1 MNRNPRPR
9 HPAVATLLFL
19 LASVMAGMVHADAIS
34 GAIYTSTSDGSTVNA
49 NLYDAK
55 EDVYLNGGPPLNAP
69 CTAGGIDDD
78 DYYFQVTSPD
88 GKTLLSS
95 DSVFE
100 RKFRVV
106 DGVIAQYLGT
116 THGLGVGNCPGAI
129 SIQLVPY
136 ADTPNNGGVYK
147 VWITRVSD
155 YHAACP
161 TTGNSRR
168 LRILDCGM
176 AGFVEGHTKTD
187 NFRVRNTGGNGNGY
201 GNLEVLKYYDGNG
214 NGAYDAGEL
223 PLADWPMT
231 ISPSGSPATQP
242 TSQTGL
248 AIWTNLS
255 QGTYSVQEGEPTEP
269 SSWFNSDPGPNP
281 AELDGDLVTTPVAI
295 SVFVARGAY
304 EQIDFGNFCLAPSG
318 GFTKGFWHNQNGYA
332 AMNDGGSI
340 EPELAMLRDE
350 PLWDAD
356 GNAFDPTTFE
366 ALSAW
371 LTFETNA
378 KNMANM
384 LSAQYA
390 AMLLNVEAG
399 FVDPNDFYAPYGGT
413 IGDLLGD
420 AQDAL
425 EADGYTPEGDPN
437 RALQAELKTWLDE
450 LNNGAEVIPAVPC
463 SYSFP

>member
-1 MNRNPRPR
+1 MNTLIQPR
-9 HPAVATLLFL
+9 AIAAASLALAACLFAGT
-19 LASVMAGMVHADAIS
+19 ASADAIS
-34 GAIYTSTSDGSTVNA
+34 GAIYTSIADGSTVNA

-100 RKFRVV
+100 RQFRVI
-106 DGVIAQYLGT
+106 DGVIKVYLGT
-116 THGLGVGNCPGAI
+116 THDIGSGNCPGAI
-129 SIQLVPY
+129 SIRLIPY
-136 ADTPNNGGVYK
+136 ANTPNNGGVYK

-155 YHAACP
+155 YHTSCP

-187 NFRVRNTGGNGNGY
+187 NFRVRDTGGNGNGY
-201 GNLEVLKYYDGNG
+201 GNLEVFKYYDGNG

-231 ISPSGSPATQP
+231 ISPSGSPATQL
-242 TSQTGL
+242 TSQMGL

-281 AELDGDLVTTPVAI
+281 TELDGDLVTTPVAI
-295 SVFVARGAY
+295 PTFVARGSY
-304 EQIDFGNFCLAPSG
+304 VQIDFGNFCLAPSG
-318 GFTKGFWHNQNGYA
+318 GFTKGFWHNQNGHA
-332 AMNDGGSI
+332 AMNDGGTI
-340 EPELAMLRDE
+340 EPELAMLRAE

-366 ALSAW
+366 QLSAW
-371 LTFETNA
+371 LTNESNA

-399 FVDPNDFYAPYGGT
+399 FVDPNDFYIPYGGT

-420 AQDAL
+420 AHDAL

>member
-1 MNRNPRPR
+1 MNSNPWPLARVVITVFFLSLAGIA
-9 HPAVATLLFL
+9 PA
-19 LASVMAGMVHADAIS
+19 SADAVS
-34 GAIYTSTSDGSTVNA
+34 GAIYTSTVDGSTVNA

-88 GKTLLSS
+88 GGTLLSS

-100 RKFRVV
+100 RKFRVIG
-106 DGVIAQYLGT
+106 GVISQYLGA
-116 THGLGVGNCPGAI
+116 THGIGSGNCTGAI
-129 SIQLVPY
+129 SIRLIPY
-136 ADTPNNGGVYK
+136 DDTPNNGDVYK

-155 YHAACP
+155 YHANCP
-161 TTGNSRR
+161 TTGNNRR

-187 NFRVRNTGGNGNGY
+187 NFRVRDTGGNGNGY
-201 GNLEVLKYYDGNG
+201 GNLEVFKYYDNNG

-231 ISPSGSPATQP
+231 ISPSGSPATQL

-255 QGTYSVQEGEPTEP
+255 QGTYTVQEGEPTEP
-269 SSWFNSDPGPNP
+269 SRWYNSDPGPNP
-281 AELDGDLVTTPVAI
+281 TELDGNLVDTPVAI
-295 SVFVARGAY
+295 SAWVARGSY
-304 EQIDFGNFCLAPSG
+304 VQIDFGNFCLASSG
-318 GFTKGFWHNQNGYA
+318 GHTKGFWHNNNGYD
-332 AMNDGGSI
+332 AMNDGGTI
-340 EPELAMLRDE
+340 ETELALLRAK
-350 PLWDAD
+350 PLWDAA
-356 GNAFDPTTFE
+356 GNPFDPTTFD

-371 LTFETNA
+371 LTNESNA
-378 KNMANM
+378 QNMANM

-399 FVDPNDFYAPYGGT
+399 FVDPNDFYAGSGGT
-413 IGDLLGD
+413 IGELLVD
-420 AQDAL
+420 AEAAL
-425 EADGYTPEGDPN
+425 AADGYTPSGDPN
-437 RALQAELKTWLDE
+437 RALQAELKTWLDQ
-450 LNNGAEVIPAVPC
+450 LNNGADVIPAVPC
-463 SYSFP
+463 AYSF